1 MKILQFCYKP
11 PYPATD
17 GGTIGMNSISEGL
30 VNMGCEVKILTFYS
44 DKNPFRKDMLPKNY
58 LETYKPEAVYVN
70 LKTNIFDALLYV
82 IIARSYV
89 VERFINTGM
98 KNKLIRIL
106 KQTEFDIVQIESI
119 NLAPYI
125 PIIRQFSKAKIAF
138 HCPNVEH
145 LIWQRMFR
153 NEKKNL
159 LKKWYLKNTADNMK
173 YYEQNHINDFDIV
186 FPVTEV
192 DVGYLKN
199 IGCKKICKAVPI
211 GFDVSEKLPDV
222 LEEENSLFHIG
233 SMNWFPNQQGIKWF
247 LNEVWDAVLNA
258 VPKITFYLAGRN
270 MPGYFYKGN
279 WKNVRVVGE
288 VADSVLFMSSKQIM
302 IVPLLSGS
310 GIRIKILEAMS
321 LSKTVVATTIA
332 AEGIMYEN
340 GKNIIIADTP
350 QEFAQAVKKLTQDKD
365 YCKQIGQNAY
375 ELIKSRY
382 NTNIV
387 ASEIIDGYNY
397 VLNKD

>member
-1 MKILQFCYKP
+1 M
-11 PYPATD
+11 
-17 GGTIGMNSISEGL
+17 
-30 VNMGCEVKILTFYS
+30 V
-44 DKNPFRKDMLPKNY
+44 
-58 LETYKPEAVYVN
+58 
-70 LKTNIFDALLYV
+70 
-82 IIARSYV
+82 
-89 VERFINTGM
+89 
-98 KNKLIRIL
+98 
-106 KQTEFDIVQIESI
+106 
-119 NLAPYI
+119 
-125 PIIRQFSKAKIAF
+125 
-138 HCPNVEH
+138 
-145 LIWQRMFR
+145 
-153 NEKKNL
+153 
-159 LKKWYLKNTADNMK
+159 
-173 YYEQNHINDFDIV
+173 
-186 FPVTEV
+186 
-192 DVGYLKN
+192 
-199 IGCKKICKAVPI
+199 
-211 GFDVSEKLPDV
+211 
-222 LEEENSLFHIG
+222 
-233 SMNWFPNQQGIKWF
+233 